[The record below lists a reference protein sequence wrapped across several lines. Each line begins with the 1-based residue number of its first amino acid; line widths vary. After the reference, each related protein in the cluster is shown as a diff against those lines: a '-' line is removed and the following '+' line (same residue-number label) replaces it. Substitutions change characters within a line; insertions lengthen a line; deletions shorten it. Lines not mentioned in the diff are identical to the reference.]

1 MGNKV
6 TFNTNI
12 NCASCYANV
21 EKAFEGKKLYND
33 FQVDF
38 ANPKK
43 PATFTLNEGVK
54 TDQIRKLIKEAG
66 YKAEVVDET
75 NFLRKIFSKKNA

>member
-1 MGNKV
+1 MEKKV

-12 NCASCYANV
+12 NCQSCYDKV
-21 EKAFEGKKLYND
+21 EKAFAGKELVKD
-33 FQVDF
+33 FTVDF

-54 TDQIRKLIKEAG
+54 TDEVVKLINDAG
-66 YKAEVVDET
+66 YKAEVVEEPG
-75 NFLRKIFSKKNA
+75 FFKKLFGNK